1 LSFLSKI
8 RHKHQN
14 LALWPMA
21 FYWEQG
27 DLSLAFL
34 VISDQLILLVSLQEG
49 DVSSKPWPFWTS
61 V

>member
-1 LSFLSKI
+1 
-8 RHKHQN
+8 
-14 LALWPMA
+14 MA

-49 DVSSKPWPFWTS
+49 DVSSKPWPF
-61 V
+61 